1 MAAVPVNALQLSDTD
16 GCSGSRG
23 GLGSDSVSS
32 ISQSSYEGSGS
43 GPRLE
48 RGGFGLRTLAP
59 ALMHVAG

>member
-32 ISQSSYEGSGS
+32 IYESSYEGSGS
-43 GPRLE
+43 GP
-48 RGGFGLRTLAP
+48 
-59 ALMHVAG
+59 